1 MLTLNKNH
9 RPAKS
14 PYTAWRIASIL
25 VVLAMTLVTV
35 ICFYFTYRLAFGI
48 IDDQS
53 IIAQLQAE
61 PNITPLDT
69 VGAAKASAALTI
81 KEQPPLY
88 PPLVRNIFV
97 YTSSSPSSYVPLPE
111 SLPTPRP

>member
-9 RPAKS
+9 RPAPS
-14 PYTAWRIASIL
+14 PYTAWRIGSIL
-25 VVLAMTLVTV
+25 VVAAMTIITI

-53 IIAQLQAE
+53 NISRLEAE
-61 PNITPLDT
+61 PNITPLSTDE
-69 VGAAKASAALTI
+69 AAKAAAALTI
-81 KEQPPLY
+81 KDEPPTY
-88 PPLVRNIFV
+88 PPIVRNIFV
-97 YTSSSPSSYVPLPE
+97 YTSSSPSLYAPLPT